1 MADAFDAGAVFS
13 QLQRI
18 LTHAVA
24 LAYSLK
30 PERNVF
36 MAYFRPRAD
45 LATHAVTNQ
54 PPPLEDVNLFE
65 GDAGLKDAAAAHG
78 GGAHREGGAH
88 RDRLSRFG
96 ARCGGAEALEWA
108 RQANAHPPQLKSFD
122 RYGQRLDEVE
132 FHPAYHALMDL
143 GLSSGYASLAWT
155 GEDGGHVAHAA
166 MVYLQAGLE
175 PGVGCPMTMTY
186 AAAPALRHAPE
197 IAREWTPR
205 ITAGAYD
212 GRFLPAADKK
222 AATMGMAMTEKQG
235 GSDIRANATR
245 AVHIGADEYE
255 LTGHK
260 WFCSAPMC
268 DAFLTLAQ
276 TGDGAGVTCFLAPR
290 WRPDGTRN
298 PFHIMRLKDK
308 MGDRANASSEI
319 EYHRTYARRVGEE
332 GRGVRTII
340 DMVQHTRLDCV
351 AGSAGGMRAALAQAL
366 WHTAHRTAF
375 QKKLIDQPAMAA
387 VLADLALE
395 VEAATA
401 LAMRIAGG
409 FDRAASD
416 EREAAFMR
424 LATPIAKYWV
434 CKRQPGVVYEALEC
448 HGGAGF
454 VEEGPMPRLFR
465 QSPLNAIWEGS
476 GNVIALD
483 ILRALAREPDSL
495 EAVRMEIAGAKGGNA
510 HLDRHIGKLDGWFRP
525 GALTEQTAR
534 AFAEDM
540 ALALEAAA
548 LRASAPEAV
557 FDGFCNARLDETRRA
572 YVYGAATAAVDARAV
587 IERALPR

>member
-1 MADAFDAGAVFS
+1 MP
-13 QLQRI
+13 
-18 LTHAVA
+18 H
-24 LAYSLK
+24 Y
-30 PERNVF
+30 
-36 MAYFRPRAD
+36 RPRSE
-45 LATHAVTNQ
+45 LETHDVANQ
-54 PPPLEDVNLFE
+54 PPPFEDVNLFE
-65 GDAGLKDAAAAHG
+65 ADRALKENVEKRGAGSHA
-78 GGAHREGGAH
+78 E
-88 RDRLSRFG
+88 RLSAYG
-96 ARCGGAEALEWA
+96 AALGSAEMVENA
-108 RQANAHPPQLKSFD
+108 RLANQNPPKLVSFD
-122 RYGQRLDEVE
+122 RYGHRLDEVE

-143 GLSSGYASLAWT
+143 GLSAGYSSIAWT
-155 GEDGGHVAHAA
+155 AKKGGHVAHAA
-166 MVYLQAGLE
+166 MAYLQAGGE

-186 AAAPALRHAPE
+186 AAVPALQRQPE
-197 IAREWTPR
+197 VAAEWIPR

-212 GRFLPAADKK
+212 PRFIPAADKK

-235 GSDIRANATR
+235 GSDIRANTTVAEH
-245 AVHIGADEYE
+245 VVDDEYE

-268 DAFLTLAQ
+268 DAFLTLAR
-276 TGDGAGVTCFLAPR
+276 TEAGITCFLVPR

-298 PFHIMRLKDK
+298 AFHIMRLKDK
-308 MGDRANASSEI
+308 LGDRANASSEI
-319 EYHRTYARRVGEE
+319 EYARAWAQRVGEE

-340 DMVQHTRLDCV
+340 EMVQHTRLDCI
-351 AGSAGGMRAALAQAL
+351 AGSAGGMRASVAQAL
-366 WHTAHRTAF
+366 WHAAHRSAF
-375 QKKLIDQPAMAA
+375 QKKLIDQPAMAM

-395 VEAATA
+395 TEAAAA
-401 LAMRIAGG
+401 LAMRIAYS
-409 FDRAASD
+409 FDRMND

-495 EAVRMEIAGAKGGNA
+495 ESVRAEITAAAGANA
-510 HLDRHIGKLDGWFRP
+510 HLDRHLAALDGWTKP
-525 GALTEQTAR
+525 GALNEGTAR

-540 ALALEAAA
+540 ALALSAAA
-548 LRASAPEAV
+548 LKQTAPDYV
-557 FDGFCNARLDETRRA
+557 FDGFCNARLDPENRSYA
-572 YVYGAATAAVDARAV
+572 YGAVTAKIDATAI
-587 IERALPR
+587 IERARPV